1 MSFDSQGA
9 PAERP
14 EPDEAT
20 RRSGAAPRPV
30 RLSAGVEELV
40 VDDIDIRE
48 AKDALARLGA
58 QGSPDLERLSS
69 EGAITLLAELRELA
83 GAMAA
88 IEARALVRLETAIMD
103 DSLERGETPRQA
115 RKIARA
121 EASFALKRST
131 SAAGQSMASC
141 RRLVASM
148 PGMLAALAHGRA
160 VPAAGHQVGR
170 AMSPATPEQRRQ
182 VDQILTTHL
191 AHLEDCSPGEW
202 ADEAARVLHA
212 LDPEGA
218 AARHREARRERGVT
232 VRRGRHG
239 MATLT
244 AHLPGLD
251 AARIRKTLSV
261 SAERTRAGGDRR
273 GHQQIMADLLVDV
286 LLDRGE
292 GGDLATVDIGV
303 ILTDRSLLA
312 PAHADAATVEGLGAV
327 PYEHVREEMLRAMET
342 EDPDVLLA
350 LRALYKDREDGQLV
364 AAESRARRFPRGLS
378 HFLGL
383 AHQTCR
389 APHCEAGIRQIDHI
403 VPWSE
408 GGATS
413 LDNGNGLC
421 AGDNQKEEAGVRA
434 RVVTD
439 EHGVRRTVEWTTRY
453 GQTARRRGVNFDPVG
468 TAQRMLAQEVEQGR
482 TADGAPA
489 ERSPGSDGAPAE
501 RSPGEDNAPIRPI
514 RPSSSPPQ
522 PAEPPTMLRQLRL
535 VTSSTAE
542 AGDLEEPPRTGRG
555 RRRHRP
561 HRIDFAA

>member
-14 EPDEAT
+14 VPDGES
-20 RRSGAAPRPV
+20 RRPGVASRPV
-30 RLSAGVEELV
+30 RLSAGIEELV
-40 VDDIDIRE
+40 VDDVDIRE

-58 QGSPDLERLSS
+58 QGSHDLESLSS
-69 EGAITLLAELRELA
+69 EGTIALLAELRELA

-88 IEARALVRLETAIMD
+88 IEARALVRLEAAIMD

-115 RKIARA
+115 RKVART

-141 RRLVASM
+141 RRLVQSM
-148 PGMLAALAHGRA
+148 PGMLTALAHGRA

-202 ADEAARVLHA
+202 GDEAARVLHA

-251 AARIRKTLSV
+251 AARIRKSLSV
-261 SAERTRAGGDRR
+261 SAERARAGGDGR
-273 GHQQIMADLLVDV
+273 GHQQIMADLFADV

-292 GGDLATVDIGV
+292 GGVLATVDIGV
-303 ILTDRSLLA
+303 IITDRSLLA
-312 PAHADAATVEGLGAV
+312 PVHADAATVEGLGAV
-327 PYEHVREEMLRAMET
+327 AYEQVREEMLRAMES

-350 LRALYKDREDGQLV
+350 LRALYRDREDGQLV
-364 AAESRARRFPRGLS
+364 AAESRSRAFPTGLA
-378 HFLGL
+378 HFLRI

-403 VPWSE
+403 VPWSQ

-413 LDNGNGLC
+413 LENGNGLC
-421 AGDNQKEEAGVRA
+421 AGDNQKEQAGVRA

-439 EHGVRRTVEWTTRY
+439 EDGTRCTVEWITRY

-468 TAQRMLAQEVEQGR
+468 TAQRKLAKEAEAGR
-482 TADGAPA
+482 AADEAPSGQ
-489 ERSPGSDGAPAE
+489 SPGSAPPLPAE
-501 RSPGEDNAPIRPI
+501 
-514 RPSSSPPQ
+514 Q
-522 PAEPPTMLRQLRL
+522 PTMLGQLRL
-535 VTSSTAE
+535 VTSSTADS
-542 AGDLEEPPRTGRG
+542 GDPEEPPRTGRG
-555 RRRHRP
+555 QRQHRP
-561 HRIDFAA
+561 YRSDFAA